1 MEQEEE
7 SKGLIFDI
15 DPRGEIV
22 VFYCLLKTRQ
32 VWRQPRQV
40 LWDVEVVIV
49 LLKGKCLKNFPASA
63 WPQGRFFS
71 STGTWTKIR
80 ISVLKPA
87 AFRSSVWHSPSW
99 ATAAAPEKI
108 WTSKICIVG
117 PFYHETVL
125 SSHYFIHQI
134 NKCLGRM
141 KSITFPPNLKVSQLH
156 F

>member
-7 SKGLIFDI
+7 SKGLIFGI

-32 VWRQPRQV
+32 VRRQPSTDALRC
-40 LWDVEVVIV
+40 WGVIV
-49 LLKGKCLKNFPASA
+49 IPLSQWFPSICLTTRSFF
-63 WPQGRFFS
+63 FFS

-80 ISVLKPA
+80 ISVLKTA
-87 AFRSSVWHSPSW
+87 AFRSSVWHSPNW
-99 ATAAAPEKI
+99 ATAAAPEKM